1 MFILFWFHEIIWKFN
16 VCIFLLFNWSSLFK
30 AYLKGA
36 SKRSL
41 FLLYLRWICFI
52 FDLFRNDILQFTLQ
66 ATLIYFKMSHYRHY
80 RSNYK
85 QLCRKFC
92 SLHYFFACSFCMF
105 LTLHLFLRKLKESM
119 KKRNIWNILFKW
131 LYKNR
136 SIYQP

>member
-1 MFILFWFHEIIWKFN
+1 MFILFWFHEIIWKLNF
-16 VCIFLLFNWSSLFK
+16 CIFLSFSWSSLLK

-41 FLLYLRWICFI
+41 FLLSLNEFA
-52 FDLFRNDILQFTLQ
+52 LF
-66 ATLIYFKMSHYRHY
+66 LIYFEMTYYRLHY
-80 RSNYK
+80 RSHWFISKCHIRGQITNNCADAGNSVLYTI
-85 QLCRKFC
+85 
-92 SLHYFFACSFCMF
+92 FFERSFCMF

-136 SIYQP
+136 CICQP